1 MADGF
6 GELTDAFSSE
16 SDGYRMATTVEYAP
30 YQEFGT
36 AYQSGTTHF
45 RPGADAT
52 KAKMGQLALQA
63 DDLDDWLRL
72 VASQW
77 SAETKSRAPV
87 DTGNLRRSW
96 SVEEL

>member
-6 GELTDAFSSE
+6 GELADAFSSE
-16 SDGYRMATTVEYAP
+16 SDGYRMATTVPYAP
-30 YQEFGT
+30 PQEFGT
-36 AYQSGTTHF
+36 AYQSGTPHF
-45 RPGADAT
+45 RPGMDAT

-63 DDLDDWLRL
+63 DDLDDWQRL
-72 VASQW
+72 VAYQW

-87 DTGNLRRSW
+87 LTGRLRDSY